1 MLLWKSGYPY
11 EYINDWQKLN
21 IETSL
26 PEKDDF
32 YSQLNIE
39 NISDADYKH
48 AKRVCKDFKI
58 RDYMI
63 NIVIVNII
71 IFMFKVMH
79 FYLLIH
85 LIFFEIFILN

>member
-11 EYINDWQKLN
+11 EYINDWQKLD

-48 AKRVCKDFKI
+48 AK
-58 RDYMI
+58 
-63 NIVIVNII
+63 
-71 IFMFKVMH
+71 
-79 FYLLIH
+79 
-85 LIFFEIFILN
+85 